1 MSTAKERLE
10 EDSKRWEVRAK
21 KADVAYKVI
30 ISIIGSIVAAAFL
43 VLQDR
48 QTESRY
54 YADLMAQRENA
65 DSSLRAEM
73 FKVLFEAYFK
83 NKIQA
88 DGQAPVARQSP
99 AAAAALEEVA
109 KIPDR
114 FRQETI
120 LSDMLARNF
129 DTIDVRPLLE
139 DLDDRLAQQISAND
153 GRGAAHPT
161 PAQREAFLR
170 RYQLRRVAVGATS
183 RQAAALAGLSGKARA
198 SVTYHTIDTCDPE
211 AQKKVSQKGLISL
224 VQPPLPKEVG
234 LYGGPIQVIRFRDGA
249 LDLQMTKLP
258 KNDGPDSASTQGV
271 SEINLSVAF
280 FDMPALEN
288 IRLDNDSRVAFS
300 LYKYFSRQDCA
311 RFRDDMDE
319 RLRGDCDY
327 LLGSE
332 VKDCAIA
339 QFRTVILPKDFLGIH
354 DRPYVTDLAT
364 GRYQAPW
371 WKLW

>member
-1 MSTAKERLE
+1 MSTAKEKLE
-10 EDSKRWEVRAK
+10 EDAKRWDLRAK

-30 ISIIGSIVAAAFL
+30 ISIIGSIVAAGFL
-43 VLQDR
+43 MVQNR

-54 YADLMAQRENA
+54 YADLMAQRESA

-83 NKIQA
+83 NKIQT
-88 DGQAPVARQSP
+88 DGGAAVARQPS
-99 AAAAALEEVA
+99 AAAGAVQQLATSS
-109 KIPDR
+109 DR
-114 FRQETI
+114 FREETI
-120 LSDMLARNF
+120 LGDMLARNF

-139 DLDDRLAQQISAND
+139 DLDDRLARQIAAD
-153 GRGAAHPT
+153 GGRAA
-161 PAQREAFLR
+161 AQREAFVR
-170 RYQLRRVAVGATS
+170 RYQLRRVAIGATS
-183 RQAAALAGLSGKARA
+183 RQSAALAGLAGKARA

-211 AQKKVSQKGLISL
+211 AKKKVEQKGLISL
-224 VQPPLPKEVG
+224 VQPPLPAEVG

-258 KNDGPDSASTQGV
+258 KSDTPDSASTQGV
-271 SEINLSVAF
+271 SEINLSVTF

-319 RLRGDCDY
+319 RQRGDCDY
-327 LLGSE
+327 LLASE

-339 QFRTVILPKDFLGIH
+339 QFRTVMLPRDFLGIH
-354 DRPYVTDLAT
+354 DRPYVTDLAA
-364 GRYQAPW
+364 GRYQSPW